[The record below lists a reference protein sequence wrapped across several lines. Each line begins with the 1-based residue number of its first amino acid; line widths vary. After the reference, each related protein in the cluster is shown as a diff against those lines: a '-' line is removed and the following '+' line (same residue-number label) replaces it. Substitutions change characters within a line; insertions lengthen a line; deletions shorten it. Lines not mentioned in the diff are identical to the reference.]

1 MPDPSPDEPLSLPQR
16 LAIVYERLD
25 RLPAA
30 TSADEAFDRLGAVL
44 DEVEDQYSGVAKNP
58 DPGLKFDGRMY
69 HPRADFTT
77 RGEDG
82 SIHAVTK
89 GNEIHASADGTL
101 VISSRRT
108 GDEVYRR
115 QGAGTAPGGEQAQQR
130 VNSKAAKARSTTSG
144 RRPST
149 PSPGA
154 AQSPAH
160 RPAGP
165 EQKRG
170 RSK

>member
-1 MPDPSPDEPLSLPQR
+1 MTR
-16 LAIVYERLD
+16 W
-25 RLPAA
+25 
-30 TSADEAFDRLGAVL
+30 
-44 DEVEDQYSGVAKNP
+44 EDQYSGVPKDP

-89 GNEIHASADGTL
+89 GNEIHASPDGTL

-115 QGAGTAPGGEQAQQR
+115 QGAGAAPDGERRAERAQTQQR
-130 VNSKAAKARSTTSG
+130 VNPKAVNARSTTSG
-144 RRPST
+144 RRPSA
-149 PSPGA
+149 PPPRS

-160 RPAGP
+160 RPSGP